1 MNYSVV
7 AIFVTGIIVTGSS
20 IFAVTM
26 DRFRNKWAG
35 VFSLTGGLMPL
46 LFLATWKQWIPPFTA
61 LSTVGLLASGPLLVA
76 AFLLYGKDAKKASQS
91 RVDGVLLIGMFAGI
105 GFSLFLIDLLSR
117 ME

>member
-1 MNYSVV
+1 MNFSVG
-7 AIFVTGIIVTGSS
+7 AIFLTGTIASVSS

-35 VFSLTGGLMPL
+35 VFSLAGGAMPL

-61 LSTVGLLASGPLLVA
+61 LSTVGLLASGPLCWV
-76 AFLLYGKDAKKASQS
+76 AFLLYGKDTKKAPQRSAEWL
-91 RVDGVLLIGMFAGI
+91 LLIGTFAGI
-105 GFSLFLIDLLSR
+105 GFSLSVIDLLSR